1 MIVEYSFL
9 VSKIQRYKNRAG
21 DARVM
26 IENKVA
32 LYSGHDYDVV
42 ALLKDGSGRP
52 HHTLLLPQ
60 N

>member
-1 MIVEYSFL
+1 
-9 VSKIQRYKNRAG
+9 
-21 DARVM
+21 M